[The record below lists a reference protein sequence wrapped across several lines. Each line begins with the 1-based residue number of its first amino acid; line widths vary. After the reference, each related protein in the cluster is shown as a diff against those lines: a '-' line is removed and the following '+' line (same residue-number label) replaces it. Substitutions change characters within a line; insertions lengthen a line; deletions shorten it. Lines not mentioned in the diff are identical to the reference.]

1 MKPIRNPA
9 GEARLI
15 TTQRITHL
23 LLLSLAL
30 ALLCYWAGPAWA
42 AEMQK
47 SPYAGQQ
54 ARPIKSLSAD
64 DLAELRR
71 GGGWG
76 LARAAELNGM
86 PGPAHL
92 LELSDEIPLTADQA
106 VAIAAVFKRMRAAA
120 VAGGQRLIA
129 GERALEAAFAGGTV
143 TGQSLRALL
152 SEIGRARTA
161 LRYTHLA
168 AHLETLPLLTEAQIA
183 RYNQLRGYSGDP
195 CANPPKGHDPALW
208 RKHNNCN

>member
-1 MKPIRNPA
+1 MIA
-9 GEARLI
+9 
-15 TTQRITHL
+15 TQRITRFL
-23 LLLSLAL
+23 LLPFALSCCLACHL
-30 ALLCYWAGPAWA
+30 ATGPAWA
-42 AEMQK
+42 AEMRK

-54 ARPIKSLSAD
+54 SRPIKGLSAD

-92 LELSDEIPLTADQA
+92 LELRDRIPLTADQVVA
-106 VAIAAVFKRMRAAA
+106 VTAVFERMRAAA

-129 GERALEAAFAGGTV
+129 GEQALEAAFASGTV
-143 TGQSLRALL
+143 TAQTLRPLL

-168 AHLETLPLLTEAQIA
+168 AHLETLPLLTAAQIA
-183 RYNQLRGYSGDP
+183 RYKLLRGYSGDP

-208 RKHNNCN
+208 RKHNGCK

>member
-1 MKPIRNPA
+1 MIA
-9 GEARLI
+9 
-15 TTQRITHL
+15 TQRLAHL

-30 ALLCYWAGPAWA
+30 AFSCQWAVPVRA
-42 AEMQK
+42 AETPE

-54 ARPIKSLSAD
+54 SRPIKSLSAD

-92 LELSDEIPLTADQA
+92 LELKDRIPLTAEQA
-106 VAIAAVFKRMRAAA
+106 AAIAAIFERMRAAA
-120 VAGGQRLIA
+120 IAGGQRLIA
-129 GERALEAAFAGGTV
+129 GERALEAAFAGRTV
-143 TGQSLRALL
+143 TGPALRALL

-161 LRYTHLA
+161 LRHTHLA
-168 AHLETLPLLTEAQIA
+168 AHLETLPLLTGAQIA
-183 RYNQLRGYSGDP
+183 RYNLLRGYSGDP
-195 CANPPKGHDPALW
+195 CANPPKGHDPAMW
-208 RKHNNCN
+208 RKHNGCN

>member
-1 MKPIRNPA
+1 MKKPFQTLT
-9 GEARLI
+9 GEAGLIAKRRL
-15 TTQRITHL
+15 THL

-30 ALLCYWAGPAWA
+30 SCHWAGPARA
-42 AEMQK
+42 AETQK

-54 ARPIKSLSAD
+54 SRPIKSLSAD
-64 DLAELRR
+64 DLAELGR

-92 LELSDEIPLTADQA
+92 LELREKIPLTADQA
-106 VAIAAVFKRMRAAA
+106 AAIAAIFERMRSAAI
-120 VAGGQRLIA
+120 AGGQRLIV
-129 GERALEAAFAGGTV
+129 GERALEAAFASGTV
-143 TGQSLRALL
+143 TGQTLRELL

-183 RYNQLRGYSGDP
+183 RYNLLRGYSGDP

-208 RKHNNCN
+208 RKHNGCN

>member
-1 MKPIRNPA
+1 
-9 GEARLI
+9 LI
-15 TTQRITHL
+15 ATQRMTRFL
-23 LLLSLAL
+23 LLPFALSCYLACHL
-30 ALLCYWAGPAWA
+30 ASGPAWA
-42 AEMQK
+42 AEMRK

-54 ARPIKSLSAD
+54 SRPIKSLSAD

-92 LELSDEIPLTADQA
+92 LELRDRIPLTADQVA
-106 VAIAAVFKRMRAAA
+106 AIAAVFERMRAAA

-129 GERALEAAFAGGTV
+129 GERALEAAFASGTV
-143 TGQSLRALL
+143 TAQSLRPLL

-168 AHLETLPLLTEAQIA
+168 AHLETLPLLTAAQIA
-183 RYNQLRGYSGDP
+183 RYKLLRGYSGDS

-208 RKHNNCN
+208 RKHNGCK

>member
-1 MKPIRNPA
+1 MIA
-9 GEARLI
+9 
-15 TTQRITHL
+15 TQPVTRF
-23 LLLSLAL
+23 LLLSFAFSCYSACLLAT
-30 ALLCYWAGPAWA
+30 GPAGA
-42 AEMQK
+42 AEMRK

-54 ARPIKSLSAD
+54 SRPIKSLSAD

-92 LELSDEIPLTADQA
+92 LDLKDEIPLTADQA
-106 VAIAAVFKRMRAAA
+106 AAIAAVFERMRAAA

-129 GERALEAAFAGGTV
+129 GERALEAAFASGTV
-143 TGQSLRALL
+143 TAQTLRPLL
-152 SEIGRARTA
+152 TEVGRARTA

-183 RYNQLRGYSGDP
+183 RYNLLRGYSGDP
-195 CANPPKGHDPALW
+195 CASPPKGHDPALW
-208 RKHNNCN
+208 RKHNGCD

>member
-1 MKPIRNPA
+1 MIAKQ
-9 GEARLI
+9 RL
-15 TTQRITHL
+15 THL

-30 ALLCYWAGPAWA
+30 SWHWAGPARA

-54 ARPIKSLSAD
+54 SRPIKSMSAD
-64 DLAELRR
+64 DLAELGR

-92 LELSDEIPLTADQA
+92 LELREKIPLTADQA
-106 VAIAAVFKRMRAAA
+106 VAIAAIFERMRAAA
-120 VAGGQRLIA
+120 IAGGLRLIV
-129 GERALEAAFAGGTV
+129 GERALEAAFASGTV
-143 TGQSLRALL
+143 TGQTLRELL

-183 RYNQLRGYSGDP
+183 RYNLLRGYSGDP

-208 RKHNNCN
+208 RKHNGCN

>member
-1 MKPIRNPA
+1 MIV
-9 GEARLI
+9 
-15 TTQRITHL
+15 TQRITRFL
-23 LLLSLAL
+23 LLPFALSCCLACYL
-30 ALLCYWAGPAWA
+30 AGYLAPVPAWA
-42 AEMQK
+42 AEMRK

-54 ARPIKSLSAD
+54 SRPIKSLSAD

-92 LELSDEIPLTADQA
+92 LELRDRIPLTADQVVA
-106 VAIAAVFKRMRAAA
+106 VTAVFERMRAAA

-129 GERALEAAFAGGTV
+129 GEQALEAAFASGKV
-143 TGQSLRALL
+143 SEQELRTLL

-168 AHLETLPLLTEAQIA
+168 AHLETLPLLTAAQIA
-183 RYNQLRGYSGDP
+183 RYKLLRGYSGDP

-208 RKHNNCN
+208 RKHNGCK